1 MKVIL
6 SQDLKGVGKAGA
18 IAEVA
23 DGYARN
29 FLLPRGL
36 AQEAT
41 AGNLSQLAG
50 KKAAAAKRDEKL
62 LDEAKELGQRLTSVP
77 LTVKAKAGEKGK
89 LFGAITNAQVADA
102 LKSAHGIDIDRH
114 KIELPEPIKSAGDH
128 ECFVRLPL
136 GVSARVMVRVA
147 TE

>member
-6 SQDLKGVGKAGA
+6 SQDIKGVGKAGA

-50 KKAAAAKRDEKL
+50 KKAAAAKRDGKL
-62 LDEAKELGQRLTSVP
+62 LDEAKELGQRLESVP
-77 LTVKAKAGEKGK
+77 LTVKAKAGESGK

-102 LKSAHGIDIDRH
+102 LKNAHGIDIDRH

-128 ECFVRLPL
+128 ECMVRLPL